1 MKVATLT
8 LTAVTLCSAGPLAA
22 QQSRDDGASARYQA
36 MVQQLTTERTQLQ
49 TQNADLKKQ
58 IDAANAELK
67 KLRDDK
73 TGLERRLSQTE
84 GSLSQATATNTRST
98 QQTELQRTKM
108 EELLQQCR
116 MTAETL
122 RDVELDRNRLKT
134 TLAGHDGALKT
145 CAANNQKLFD
155 TGVEVLDRYEQKGCF
170 SSLREGE
177 PFTQNKRVQLQNLV
191 DEYRWRLEDQLL
203 PPSVKAAAGTAG
215 SDAAASAGGDAS
227 LPATRADAR
236 PTP

>member
-1 MKVATLT
+1 MKVATL
-8 LTAVTLCSAGPLAA
+8 ALCFLAASTAGPLAA

-58 IDAANAELK
+58 LDAANAELK
-67 KLRDDK
+67 KLRDAK

-84 GSLSQATATNTRST
+84 GSLSQATATNTRGT
-98 QQTELQRTKM
+98 QLAEQQRGRM
-108 EELLQQCR
+108 EELVAQCR

-122 RDVELDRNRLKT
+122 RDVEIDRNQLKA
-134 TLAGHDGALKT
+134 TLATHDSTLKT

-203 PPSVKAAAGTAG
+203 PAAVKSAAAAAGADAG
-215 SDAAASAGGDAS
+215 AANASA
-227 LPATRADAR
+227 ADAGAPSGR
-236 PTP
+236 